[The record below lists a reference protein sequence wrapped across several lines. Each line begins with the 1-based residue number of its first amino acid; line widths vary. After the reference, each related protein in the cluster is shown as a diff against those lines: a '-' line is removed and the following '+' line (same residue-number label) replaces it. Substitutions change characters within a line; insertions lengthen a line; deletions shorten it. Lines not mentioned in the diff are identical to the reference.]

1 MLSCK
6 RRTLDSLKWVAI
18 LFVAA
23 GTLEGCNQ
31 IQSEEAAVNEYYKNN
46 QDPKAQRL
54 PVARVAGRI
63 LVDGQPP
70 AQDAQLFVV
79 LYDPQHLEKPGDVPK
94 LMAKCDAEGN
104 FAFTSYVTGDGV
116 PNGKYVVTCVAL
128 RRVTRATR
136 GLGARPG
143 RQQEFIG
150 PDVLKNLYSD
160 PEKNKDDPTFIA
172 NVEAPGRND
181 YEFQLV
187 VAGKQA
193 LLQAGQYAVTRIKT
207 KS

>member
-1 MLSCK
+1 MLSSTRP
-6 RRTLDSLKWVAI
+6 RRDSLKWVVI
-18 LFVAA
+18 LFIAA
-23 GTLEGCNQ
+23 GTLEGCNR

-46 QDPKAQRL
+46 QDPGAQRL
-54 PVARVAGRI
+54 PVAKVAGRV

-70 AQDAQLFVV
+70 AHEAQMFVV
-79 LYDPQHLEKPGDVPK
+79 LYDPQHLEKPGDMPK
-94 LMAKCDAEGN
+94 LMARCDAEGN
-104 FAFTSYVTGDGV
+104 FAFTSYVSGDGV
-116 PNGKYVVTCVAL
+116 PHGKYVVTFVEL

-172 NVEAPGRND
+172 NVEAPGRSD

-187 VAGKQA
+187 VAGKQPV
-193 LLQAGQYAVTRIKT
+193 LQAGPYAVTRIKT